1 MWTLLG
7 VCRSQGSLFEP
18 IFFSQGCIFGKK
30 FLSQGYIFLPKSL
43 AKGIFF
49 MKPPRKWH
57 LEAKLAPVFGKF
69 LLKREFLVM
78 IRKCSWAKGMFS
90 TKISSAKGIRSK
102 TGAAHP
108 RQNFSWVPPP
118 PPPPPPPPQVLSI
131 LWVVIKGT
139 CLFPLP
145 SQQSQV

>member
-1 MWTLLG
+1 MIVMWTLLG

-57 LEAKLAPVFGKF
+57 LGAKLAPVFGKF
-69 LLKREFLVM
+69 LLKREFLVHDQEM
-78 IRKCSWAKGMFS
+78 LLSQGYVFD
-90 TKISSAKGIRSK
+90 
-102 TGAAHP
+102 
-108 RQNFSWVPPP
+108 QNFLSQGYPIKNRSRTPPSKFFLST
-118 PPPPPPPPQVLSI
+118 PPPPPPQVLSI